1 MLRFKEYLIE
11 KIEDD
16 WKNDLK
22 SVTTGM
28 PTSGPRTPTPEEYDS
43 PEYFDSLD
51 DKFFKFKKGERVDLS
66 PFDAM
71 SLQFGRDKVKER
83 NEYIQK
89 LRDYYEKNP
98 NVRDYVQTPTLSDEH
113 LKERIPFIKSPAEKA
128 NATHR
133 PEIRSFVRDT
143 GANASPESIE
153 RQLRITQQPEDI
165 KTSSYVTVNP
175 SVYNL
180 DDDEIKSVLSHESWH
195 RFAYPEALKNIK
207 EKQKDLKTPAD
218 IAQKYNIDPTFKSI
232 TSQMTDKYYKRQQE
246 LFDDNL
252 SISNLLWDPIWGFVT
267 GSSEERLKE
276 KQAKRENLRNY
287 LSTKIGSLEHS
298 DIMDDANI
306 GLNPKHIRY
315 SLNRAEVPAFMH
327 GLKMELMKKTNQPY
341 RTSDQSDESIDS
353 DVDFLMNQ
361 KLDPDNTSSF
371 HPSEIKALELLKTP
385 EGKAIWRGVQK
396 TSPKKDNR
404 YA

>member
-1 MLRFKEYLIE
+1 MLRFKQFLIE
-11 KIEDD
+11 KVKD
-16 WKNDLK
+16 KMNTPMDLAD
-22 SVTTGM
+22 V
-28 PTSGPRTPTPEEYDS
+28 PEEYDS
-43 PEYFDSLD
+43 PEYFYSLD
-51 DKFFKFKKGERVDLS
+51 DKFSKFKKGERVDFS

-113 LKERIPFIKSPAEKA
+113 LKERIPFIKFPPQQRAS
-128 NATHR
+128 ATHR
-133 PEIRSFVRDT
+133 PEIRSFARDAGT
-143 GANASPESIE
+143 NVSPESIE
-153 RQLRITQQPEDI
+153 RQIKSTQQPEDI
-165 KTSSYVTVNP
+165 KTSSYVVVNP

-180 DDDEIKSVLSHESWH
+180 NDDEIKSVIGHESWH
-195 RFAYPEALKNIK
+195 RLTYPEALKNIK
-207 EKQKDLKTPAD
+207 EKEKDLKTPAD

-232 TSQMTDKYYKRQQE
+232 TSQMTDMYYKRNKE
-246 LFDDNL
+246 LLDDSL
-252 SISNLLWDPIWGFVT
+252 SISNLFWKPIWGFVT

-276 KQAKRENLRNY
+276 KQAKSDNLIKY
-287 LSTKIGSLEHS
+287 LSTKIPSLEYA
-298 DIMDDANI
+298 DIMYDANI
-306 GLNPKHIRY
+306 ASNTKPIRY

-353 DVDFLMNQ
+353 DADFLMNQ

-385 EGKAIWRGVQK
+385 EGKSIWRGVQK